1 MIKKPKLCWNVYYE
15 NSSKKKITTLNIFDH
30 YRFVKDCAKELK
42 KAKDDREAGER
53 IFKSNLMYFFW
64 SKCEYEIV
72 LTPWVNPR
80 GVDDYDRKID
90 VYEQVMNNWHVFIEY
105 AWAHRKDVIKL
116 ARYNEE
122 YVKQLRQQY
131 AKEKEERNANAKS
144 EG

>member
-1 MIKKPKLCWNVYYE
+1 MTKKLDLCWNVYNE
-15 NSSKKKITTLNIFDH
+15 NFNARKIGTFNIFDH

-42 KAKDDREAGER
+42 KAKDDREAGEK

-64 SKCEYEIV
+64 SKCEYEVVI
-72 LTPWVNPR
+72 TPWVNPNNSKE
-80 GVDDYDRKID
+80 YDRKID

-122 YVKQLRQQY
+122 YMKQLRQQY
-131 AKEKEERNANAKS
+131 VKEKEERNADAKS

>member
-15 NSSKKKITTLNIFDH
+15 NSGKKKITTFNIFDH

-90 VYEQVMNNWHVFIEY
+90 VYEQVMINWHVFIEY

-122 YVKQLRQQY
+122 YMKQLRQQY

-144 EG
+144 

>member
-1 MIKKPKLCWNVYYE
+1 MYYE
-15 NSSKKKITTLNIFDH
+15 NSSEKKITTLNIFDH

-42 KAKDDREAGER
+42 KVKDDREAGEK

-64 SKCEYEIV
+64 AKCEYEIV
-72 LTPWVNPR
+72 LTPWVNPLD
-80 GVDDYDRKID
+80 VDDYDRKID

-105 AWAHRKDVIKL
+105 AWVHRKDVIKL

-122 YVKQLRQQY
+122 CMKQLRQQY
-131 AKEKEERNANAKS
+131 VKEKEERNADAKS